1 MRTLNLRMLYPG
13 YYTNTF
19 DDITITVSKGRVS
32 WQLTIEDEKSVLY
45 QSFFDSKKEAM
56 DYGANWVIN
65 NL

>member
-1 MRTLNLRMLYPG
+1 MKTLNLRMLYPG

-19 DDITITVSKGRVS
+19 GDLTITVSRGRVS